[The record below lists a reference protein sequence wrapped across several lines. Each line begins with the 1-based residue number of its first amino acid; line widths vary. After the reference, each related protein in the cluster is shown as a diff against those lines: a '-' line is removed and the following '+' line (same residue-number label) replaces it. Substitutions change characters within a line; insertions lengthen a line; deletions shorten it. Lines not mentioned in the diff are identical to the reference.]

1 MARRTTNS
9 QPPSPPYLT
18 IPRAELDRRL
28 EERIAQ
34 GDEFLAR
41 PIPSTEDLRAARGA
55 FYTWSEYNETLLRRS
70 FSTSELADGYK
81 RQPAAGV
88 FAIGGGPPPLTERIE
103 DFHEDV
109 RRRVRRLSSIKDRL
123 ELYEERAIAPHSSSS
138 RSAATA
144 GTTIFVVHGRDEGPK
159 QSVARFIQQVSN
171 LGPVILHEQPNSG
184 RTIIEK
190 FEDNADTAAFA
201 IVLLTGD
208 DEGGLSGSGER
219 HRRARQNVVFELGF
233 FVGRLGRTRVAVL
246 YEEGVE
252 LPSDAS
258 GVLYT
263 RIDPGGAWKVELAR
277 RCEQRGLRW
286 TLTASSDRKP
296 LCGFVGE

>member
-9 QPPSPPYLT
+9 QPSPPAYLT
-18 IPRAELDRRL
+18 IPREEMGGRL
-28 EERIAQ
+28 AGRIARGQ
-34 GDEFLAR
+34 ELLAR
-41 PIPSTEDLRAARGA
+41 PISSDDDLRAARGD

-81 RQPAAGV
+81 QQASARV
-88 FAIGGGPPPLTERIE
+88 ITVGGGQPPLGERVE
-103 DFHEDV
+103 EFHEDV

-123 ELYEERAIAPHSSSS
+123 ELYEEKAITSYSSSS
-138 RSAATA
+138 RSAGTT

-190 FEDNADTAAFA
+190 FEDNADTAVFA

-208 DEGGLSGSGER
+208 DEGGLSGSAER
-219 HRRARQNVVFELGF
+219 HLRARQNVVFELGF
-233 FVGRLGRTRVAVL
+233 FIGRLGRTRVAVL

-252 LPSDAS
+252 LPSDMS

-263 RIDPGGAWKVELAR
+263 LIDPGEAWKVELAR
-277 RCEQRGLRW
+277 EMRAAGLKVDLNRV
-286 TLTASSDRKP
+286 L
-296 LCGFVGE
+296 